1 MTMRSFGWKLGG
13 IITVAAIG
21 NVPVVAAEKKCIGVP
36 IRTPQGYETFTGF
49 SVAGTQEAL
58 ANIQEAARQIGAFA
72 RPPSEVDGKLRLI
85 VLFDSDVKPDDAAS
99 LFQSVQSGSFG
110 MDRAAEV
117 DVKAMLFPITA
128 LTKNGCQNVASLN
141 TKTDATPNP

>member
-1 MTMRSFGWKLGG
+1 MVMRSIGWRLVG
-13 IITVAAIG
+13 IAAVAAIG
-21 NVPVVAAEKKCIGVP
+21 SVPVAATEKKCIGVP
-36 IRTPQGYETFTGF
+36 IRTPQGYETFSGF

-110 MDRAAEV
+110 KDHTGAL
-117 DVKAMLFPITA
+117 DVKAMLFPITV
-128 LTKNGCQNVASLN
+128 LTKNGCPNVASLN
-141 TKTDATPNP
+141 TQTETTPNP